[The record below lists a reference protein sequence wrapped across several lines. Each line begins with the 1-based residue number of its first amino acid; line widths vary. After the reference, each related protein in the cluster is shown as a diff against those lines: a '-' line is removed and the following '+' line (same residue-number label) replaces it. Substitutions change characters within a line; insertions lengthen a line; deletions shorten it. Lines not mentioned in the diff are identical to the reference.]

1 MWLGRTREAQDEA
14 GVRQVVANYTGP
26 GRLGKD
32 FGFYLNC
39 IRSALISRR
48 LCCYLRRADYAIL
61 RATISSDGKL
71 NMAAPRILFF
81 FFGTCEWL
89 ISPRGKGLCLYS
101 SLYFQGLAYLLAHG
115 RYYIFIKRVSEWVW
129 KWIPSNLFSS
139 SLILFP
145 AMFHLQFNLSLPF

>member
-48 LCCYLRRADYAIL
+48 LCCYLRK
-61 RATISSDGKL
+61 S
-71 NMAAPRILFF
+71 
-81 FFGTCEWL
+81 
-89 ISPRGKGLCLYS
+89 
-101 SLYFQGLAYLLAHG
+101 
-115 RYYIFIKRVSEWVW
+115 
-129 KWIPSNLFSS
+129 
-139 SLILFP
+139 
-145 AMFHLQFNLSLPF
+145 